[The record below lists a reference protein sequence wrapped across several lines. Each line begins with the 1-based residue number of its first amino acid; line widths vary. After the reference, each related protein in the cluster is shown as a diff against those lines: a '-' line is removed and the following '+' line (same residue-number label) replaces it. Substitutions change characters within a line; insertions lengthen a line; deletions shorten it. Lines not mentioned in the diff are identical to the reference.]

1 MRTSRSRRQ
10 QARIHMNHKIRGN
23 ARHRGRIAGFN
34 DGFQEGYL
42 RGRADVIMKIPREP
56 IPMRPLHVCYVTTGK
71 GYPYAPMDEGMRNT
85 WQELVSQV
93 SVCGPRDGVAA
104 VAGQQRPD
112 LVFALDGMEL
122 PVEQVDAVREL
133 GIRTALWITDDPY
146 YTDVMSSIVTHYD
159 YVFTLEANSVDYYRS
174 IGANVY
180 FLPFGVYPGQFRPLR
195 SPAKVRREISFIG
208 SAYWSRIGMLEPI
221 LPELMKRGLVLSGL
235 WWDRMPRY
243 PQYARQIELNR
254 WMDPYETSDTYNG
267 SKIVINMHR
276 RHDDETVNQNR
287 INISAASPNPRTF
300 EICACAT
307 LQLTDVRSDVSKFYT
322 PGQEIETYSSP
333 QEMLAKIDYYLS
345 HEQERRDIALRALAR
360 TMRDHTYAHR
370 LNQVLTTIFG

>member
-1 MRTSRSRRQ
+1 
-10 QARIHMNHKIRGN
+10 
-23 ARHRGRIAGFN
+23 
-34 DGFQEGYL
+34 
-42 RGRADVIMKIPREP
+42 
-56 IPMRPLHVCYVTTGK
+56 
-71 GYPYAPMDEGMRNT
+71 
-85 WQELVSQV
+85 
-93 SVCGPRDGVAA
+93 
-104 VAGQQRPD
+104 
-112 LVFALDGMEL
+112 
-122 PVEQVDAVREL
+122 
-133 GIRTALWITDDPY
+133 
-146 YTDVMSSIVTHYD
+146 
-159 YVFTLEANSVDYYRS
+159 
-174 IGANVY
+174 
-180 FLPFGVYPGQFRPLR
+180 
-195 SPAKVRREISFIG
+195 
-208 SAYWSRIGMLEPI
+208 MLEPI

>member
-254 WMDPYETSDTYNG
+254 NLRLRYAAAYRRAIGCLQILYSGPRNRDLFFSARDACQDRLLFKSRARAARHCAPRFGPDDARSYVCSPLEPGADHHFRLERYN
-267 SKIVINMHR
+267 R
-276 RHDDETVNQNR
+276 RA
-287 INISAASPNPRTF
+287 ISS
-300 EICACAT
+300 CAIP
-307 LQLTDVRSDVSKFYT
+307 LLWR
-322 PGQEIETYSSP
+322 
-333 QEMLAKIDYYLS
+333 
-345 HEQERRDIALRALAR
+345 
-360 TMRDHTYAHR
+360 
-370 LNQVLTTIFG
+370 

>member
-1 MRTSRSRRQ
+1 
-10 QARIHMNHKIRGN
+10 
-23 ARHRGRIAGFN
+23 
-34 DGFQEGYL
+34 
-42 RGRADVIMKIPREP
+42 
-56 IPMRPLHVCYVTTGK
+56 MRPLHVCYVTTGK